1 MEILSEQELHNLAMN
16 VVGKDLEAKGFE
28 FVAVNS
34 KLKKDPQFVCLK
46 DKKLHFVVV
55 KAVLYPENPKEIDVV
70 YMEIVREHALKFK
83 ARTYYAGVGIANAEN
98 YEKPVVKGRNYVIN
112 YDGIREIV

>member
-1 MEILSEQELHNLAMN
+1 MEVLSEQELHNLAMN
-16 VVGKDLEAKGFE
+16 VVGKDLESQGFE

-46 DKKLHFVVV
+46 DRKLHFVVV
-55 KAVLYPENPKEIDVV
+55 KAILYPDNPKDFDVI

-83 ARTYYAGVGIANAEN
+83 ARTFFAGVGIANAED
-98 YEKPVVKGRNYVIN
+98 YEKPVVKGHNYIVN
-112 YDGIREIV
+112 YDGIQEIV

>member
-98 YEKPVVKGRNYVIN
+98 YEEPVVKDRNYVIN

>member
-28 FVAVNS
+28 FIAVNS

-46 DKKLHFVVV
+46 NKKLHFVVV
-55 KAVLYPENPKEIDVV
+55 KAVLYPENPKEFDVV
-70 YMEIVREHALKFK
+70 YMEIMREHALKFK

-98 YEKPVVKGRNYVIN
+98 YEEPVVRDRNYVIN
-112 YDGIREIV
+112 YDGIQEIV

>member
-16 VVGKDLEAKGFE
+16 VVGKDLEKRGFE

-46 DKKLHFVVV
+46 NKKLHFVVV
-55 KAVLYPENPKEIDVV
+55 KAVLYPENPKEFDVV

-83 ARTYYAGVGIANAEN
+83 ARTYYAGVGIANSEN
-98 YEKPVVKGRNYVIN
+98 YEEPVVKGRNYIIN
-112 YDGIREIV
+112 YDGIQEIV